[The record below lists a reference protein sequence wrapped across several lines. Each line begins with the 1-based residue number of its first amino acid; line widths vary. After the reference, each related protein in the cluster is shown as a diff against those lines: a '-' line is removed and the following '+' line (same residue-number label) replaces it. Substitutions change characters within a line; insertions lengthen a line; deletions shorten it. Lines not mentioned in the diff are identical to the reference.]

1 MGESDGFHVDPEA
14 LSEAH
19 AGVGRLLRD
28 LGQFTDLGPDQPSSV
43 FGHAELAASTAE
55 FRERWQDGVRD
66 LTGDLESILGR
77 LGETVD
83 EYRRADLEAAAE
95 FRRLRGE
102 GGADEGP

>member
-1 MGESDGFHVDPEA
+1 VGDSDGFHVDPEA

-28 LGQFTDLGPDQPSSV
+28 LGEFTDLGPDHPSSV
-43 FGHAELAASTAE
+43 FGHSELAESTAE
-55 FRERWQDGVRD
+55 FRARWQGGVRD
-66 LTGDLESILGR
+66 LSRDLESILGR
-77 LGETVD
+77 LGETAD

-102 GGADEGP
+102 KGADGQ

>member
-1 MGESDGFHVDPEA
+1 VGDSDGFHVDPEA
-14 LSEAH
+14 LSEAR
-19 AGVGRLLRD
+19 AGVARLLGD
-28 LGQFTDLGPDQPSSV
+28 LGQLDLGPDHPPSV
-43 FGHAELAASTAE
+43 FGHSELAESTAE
-55 FRERWQDGVRD
+55 FRERWQGGVQD

-77 LGETVD
+77 LGETVE